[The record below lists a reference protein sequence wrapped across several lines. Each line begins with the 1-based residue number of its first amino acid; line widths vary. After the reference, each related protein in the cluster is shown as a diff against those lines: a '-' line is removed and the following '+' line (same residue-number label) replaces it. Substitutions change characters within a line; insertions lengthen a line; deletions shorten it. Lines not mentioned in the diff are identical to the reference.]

1 MLEVREVWKSY
12 EGAPLLRG
20 VSFRLARGETV
31 CLLGPSGSGK
41 STLLRIIAGLEP
53 PEAGQV
59 LWEGEDL
66 APIAPHARGFGLMFQ
81 EYALF
86 PHRNVLENVA
96 FGLRMQNLPK
106 VETESRARESLA
118 RVGLA
123 DFSQRRVTDLSGG
136 EQQRVALARSLAP
149 RPRLLMLD
157 EPLGSL
163 DRGLRDQ
170 LLADVR
176 RILALDGTPALY
188 VTHDQEEALAIAD
201 RLLLIHEGRIQ
212 RGGTPAEVYTNPGDA
227 WVAQFLDMGAL
238 VPARVI
244 RSSPLRAQSDLGVL
258 APRCAHD
265 QHAPGETLA
274 LLVRRTPVT
283 LERGA
288 RRRSNVI
295 RGIVQEVSF
304 RGDSYRTTL
313 DCATRRVAFDLPRP
327 VTPGTVLFIHCAPEA
342 VLCLK

>member
-1 MLEVREVWKSY
+1 
-12 EGAPLLRG
+12 
-20 VSFRLARGETV
+20 
-31 CLLGPSGSGK
+31 
-41 STLLRIIAGLEP
+41 
-53 PEAGQV
+53 
-59 LWEGEDL
+59 
-66 APIAPHARGFGLMFQ
+66 
-81 EYALF
+81 
-86 PHRNVLENVA
+86 VLENVA

-106 VETESRARESLA
+106 PETEIRAREALA

-163 DRGLRDQ
+163 DRSLRDQ
-170 LLADVR
+170 LLDDVR

-201 RLLLIHEGRIQ
+201 RLLLIHKGQLQ
-212 RGGTPAEVYTNPGDA
+212 RSGTPAEVFADPGDA
-227 WVAQFLDMGAL
+227 WVAQFLDMGTL
-238 VPARVI
+238 VPARVL
-244 RSSPLRAQSDLGVL
+244 SASPLRAENDLGVL
-258 APRCAHD
+258 APRCAHA
-265 QHAPGETLA
+265 QHVVGESLT

-283 LERGA
+283 LERSA
-288 RRRSNVI
+288 HRRSNVI
-295 RGIVQEVSF
+295 RGIVRAVAF

-313 DCATRRVAFDLPRP
+313 DCPTRSVTFDLPRS
-327 VTPGTVLFIHCAPEA
+327 VTPGTVLFVHCAPEA